1 MDEGP
6 GPDASNIF
14 YILLLVALT
23 LINAF
28 FAAAEMAIVSVNKNK
43 LKMLA
48 NEGNKKAKILC
59 KVIEDPTKFLSTIQV
74 GITLAG
80 FFASASA
87 ATGVSEKLGKF
98 FANLNIPYG
107 NEIAFVGVTI
117 SLSYFTLVFGELF
130 PKRLALNNSEKIAI
144 IFVAPIIV
152 ISKIL
157 SPFVKILAI
166 STNFL
171 VKITG
176 LDKDELNS
184 KVTKEEIKSILEE
197 GQVSGTI
204 NENEKEMIDGI
215 LEFNEKKADKVMT
228 PRTEVYCIDI
238 DDKLYE
244 YIDELL
250 ENRYTRVPVYEGNID
265 NIIGILYM
273 KDFIIEAKSKGFEN
287 INLRDILIEPSF
299 IPECK
304 KVKDLFK
311 EMKASKSKLA
321 IVIDE
326 YGGFSGIVTIED
338 LVEEIMGEIND
349 EYDEEEEDIIEI
361 AENTFLAQGTTP
373 LEDIEEK
380 LNIEFKTDEID
391 TLSGFLISLIGKIPS
406 KDDEKIIEY
415 YGVLFKIHEV
425 NERRIE
431 KVIIQSE
438 YNMPQNTE
446 LIINN

>member
-6 GPDASNIF
+6 GPDASNII
-14 YILLLVALT
+14 YIVLLIALT

-48 NEGNKKAKILC
+48 SEGNKKAKVVC
-59 KVIEDPTKFLSTIQV
+59 KLIEDPTKFLSTIQV

-98 FANLNIPYG
+98 LTSLNVPYG
-107 NEIAFVGVTI
+107 EQISFVGVTI
-117 SLSYFTLVFGELF
+117 ILSYFTLVFGELF

-144 IFVAPIIV
+144 VFVGPVIF

-157 SPFVKILAI
+157 SPFIKILAI

-176 LDKDELNS
+176 LDKDGLNE

-215 LEFNEKKADKVMT
+215 LEFDDKRADKVMT

-238 DDKLYE
+238 DDELND

-250 ENRYTRVPVYEGNID
+250 ENRYTRIPVYEENID

-273 KDFIIEAKSKGFEN
+273 KDFIIEAKNKGFGN
-287 INLRDILIEPSF
+287 IDIRDILIEPTF

-321 IVIDE
+321 VIIDE

-349 EYDEEEEDIIEI
+349 EYDDEEECIIEI
-361 AENTFLAQGTTP
+361 AENTFLVQGITP

-380 LNIEFKTDEID
+380 LNIKFKVEDID

-406 KDDEKIIEY
+406 KDDRKIIEY
-415 YGVLFKIHEV
+415 YGVIFKIHEV
-425 NERRIE
+425 NDRRIE
-431 KVIIQSE
+431 KVIIQFEHSM
-438 YNMPQNTE
+438 YQDKE
-446 LIINN
+446 LMINN

>member
-6 GPDASNIF
+6 GPDASNIS

-23 LINAF
+23 LMNAF

-48 NEGNKKAKILC
+48 NEGNKKAKVVYKL
-59 KVIEDPTKFLSTIQV
+59 IEEPTKFLSTIQV

-87 ATGVSEKLGKF
+87 ATGVSEKVGKL
-98 FANLNIPYG
+98 LNSLNVPYG
-107 NEIAFVGVTI
+107 NEIAFIGVTI
-117 SLSYFTLVFGELF
+117 VLSYFTLVFGELF
-130 PKRLALNNSEKIAI
+130 PKRLALNNSEKIAMSFVGPIMI
-144 IFVAPIIV
+144 ISKVLAPFI
-152 ISKIL
+152 KIL
-157 SPFVKILAI
+157 SL

-171 VKITG
+171 VKIVG
-176 LDKDELNS
+176 LDKDDLDE
-184 KVTKEEIKSILEE
+184 KVTKEEIKSLLEE

-215 LEFNEKKADKVMT
+215 LEFDDKRADRVMT

-238 DDKLYE
+238 EDTLDD

-250 ENRYTRVPVYEGNID
+250 EKRYTRIPVYEGNID

-273 KDFIIEAKSKGFEN
+273 KDFLIEARNNGFEN

-299 IPECK
+299 VPECK
-304 KVKDLFK
+304 KIKDLFK

-321 IVIDE
+321 IIIDE

-349 EYDEEEEDIIEI
+349 EYDDEEDDIIEI
-361 AENTFLAQGTTP
+361 GENSFLVEGTTP
-373 LEDIEEK
+373 LEDIEDK
-380 LNIEFKTDEID
+380 LNIEFDAQDID
-391 TLSGFLISLIGKIPS
+391 TLSGFLINTIGKIPS
-406 KDDEKIIEY
+406 EGDERIIEHD
-415 YGVLFKIHEV
+415 GVIFKVYKV
-425 NERRIE
+425 NDKRIE
-431 KVIIQSE
+431 KVIIQLDSGIVDSD
-438 YNMPQNTE
+438 E
-446 LIINN
+446 LTINN